1 MFLTILL
8 EKAINDLDI
17 LQEYYEIQIDYI
29 QKRVEEENQKYKY
42 SIALEKFF
50 FFNVIE
56 EKGFNFPDKLEI
68 TDEEKKMV
76 DQILEKYEFMDGE
89 DGIAISYK
97 LKDTAKML
105 ENQYEL
111 SPNKGL
117 REYNKLQEQPR
128 ILGKT
133 TLMMLIINYEEV
145 IAGIFKQLIS
155 KYPNAYLTSKTMT
168 YAEIMALDVSIKDIK
183 KFFIDNE
190 VETIMRMPLSDWYKI
205 FETKHNAKFNFGK
218 GIFEEFKEIYYRRNI
233 LVHNNGI
240 VNRIYMDNVSEQFR
254 DEIELGDDLDITL
267 DYIKRAI
274 DVTQMILYETFW
286 SLRKVSDNREYLEQ
300 KLFDI
305 GFEHMLQQKWHLSEF
320 IYNNLK
326 DEKEQNISSKTCNLI
341 NYWISLKNEGKFEL
355 IKKEIETFD
364 VSAMDGQFK
373 VAKYALLDDYE
384 KVSYYLEQ
392 IIEKDMSP
400 NTVET
405 WPLFIQYRLSGQYK
419 EFKKLHA
426 DLFEIKQYNPEEI
439 ELEEAKEVE
448 I

>member
-42 SIALEKFF
+42 SIALEKF

-205 FETKHNAKFNFGK
+205 FETKHRS
-218 GIFEEFKEIYYRRNI
+218 EE
-233 LVHNNGI
+233 HT
-240 VNRIYMDNVSEQFR
+240 SE
-254 DEIELGDDLDITL
+254 
-267 DYIKRAI
+267 
-274 DVTQMILYETFW
+274 
-286 SLRKVSDNREYLEQ
+286 
-300 KLFDI
+300 
-305 GFEHMLQQKWHLSEF
+305 LQSH
-320 IYNNLK
+320 
-326 DEKEQNISSKTCNLI
+326 
-341 NYWISLKNEGKFEL
+341 
-355 IKKEIETFD
+355 
-364 VSAMDGQFK
+364 
-373 VAKYALLDDYE
+373 
-384 KVSYYLEQ
+384 
-392 IIEKDMSP
+392 
-400 NTVET
+400 
-405 WPLFIQYRLSGQYK
+405 
-419 EFKKLHA
+419 
-426 DLFEIKQYNPEEI
+426 
-439 ELEEAKEVE
+439 
-448 I
+448 